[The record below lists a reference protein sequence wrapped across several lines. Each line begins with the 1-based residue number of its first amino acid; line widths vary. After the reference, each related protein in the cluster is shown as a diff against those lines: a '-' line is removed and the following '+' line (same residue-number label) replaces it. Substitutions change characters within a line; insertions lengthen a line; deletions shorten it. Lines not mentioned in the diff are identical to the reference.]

1 MSELESH
8 LTSYKTSQ
16 RLLKA
21 GAEFETLFCWAV
33 DDDNEEAA
41 LIPKAVAAAQSDR
54 WTVICPAYLASE
66 LSAIIGQ
73 AGAWMSHPKGTRNLY
88 VRATLRNGT
97 IVADDT
103 ATVEAEGRGLVF
115 ATLLEKK
122 LIEPMRLLERL

>member
-8 LTSYKTSQ
+8 LTSFKTSQ

-21 GAEFETLFCWAV
+21 GAEFETLFCWGV
-33 DDDNEEAA
+33 DSETEEAA
-41 LIPKAVAAAQSDR
+41 LLPKAVATAQPDK
-54 WTVICPAYLASE
+54 WTIICPAYLASE

-73 AGAWMSHPKGTRNLY
+73 AGAWMSHPKGTRHLH
-88 VRATLRNGT
+88 VRATLRNGS

-103 ATVEAEGRGLVF
+103 ATAEAEGRGLVF